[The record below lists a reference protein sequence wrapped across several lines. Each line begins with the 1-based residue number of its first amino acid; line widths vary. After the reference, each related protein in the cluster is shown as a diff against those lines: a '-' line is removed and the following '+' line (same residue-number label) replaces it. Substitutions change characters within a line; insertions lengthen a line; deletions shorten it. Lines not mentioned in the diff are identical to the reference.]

1 MLTPQEQERYTR
13 QIMMPEIG
21 ETGQERLKNSRVLV
35 IGAGGL
41 GSPAAYYLAAA
52 GVGTGWN
59 RPTYSGRSCT
69 RSLVWDRIRRI
80 PPHRRSTG

>member
-41 GSPAAYYLAAA
+41 GLLSGGSRRGDNWHCRRRQGGTVQLTAADPAP
-52 GVGTGWN
+52 GVSSGTE
-59 RPTYSGRSCT
+59 
-69 RSLVWDRIRRI
+69 
-80 PPHRRSTG
+80 